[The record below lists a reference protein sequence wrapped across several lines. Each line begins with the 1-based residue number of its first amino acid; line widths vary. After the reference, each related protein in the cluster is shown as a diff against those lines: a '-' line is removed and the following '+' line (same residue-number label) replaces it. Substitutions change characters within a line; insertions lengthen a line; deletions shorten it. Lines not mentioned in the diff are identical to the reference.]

1 MDCYGTMSYGGQYV
15 GINPSRDDNGL
26 NEKKVVLRRRMTM
39 EKRLVELR
47 KEKEILDRDI
57 QSAINGLAF
66 ILISPSSPQAMRR
79 YIETAKLELDR
90 ARSAIKKKDDEIS
103 ALIDEMKEDTLTQGV
118 NIRAQEV
125 RVLRSQMTGISSVAI
140 RGCVEREIATVE
152 DMSIEDWIERE

>member
-1 MDCYGTMSYGGQYV
+1 M
-15 GINPSRDDNGL
+15 GINPSRDDKGL

-66 ILISPSSPQAMRR
+66 ILISPSSPQVTRR

-90 ARSAIKKKDDEIS
+90 ARSAIKKKDDEITM
-103 ALIDEMKEDTLTQGV
+103 LIDEMKEDTLTQGV
-118 NIRAQEV
+118 DIRTQEV
-125 RVLRSQMTGISSVAI
+125 GILRSQMVGISSVAI